1 MGAVGKVG
9 RECRSGMS
17 AGKVESALVSS
28 SFCFVL
34 ICFVFVCFVL
44 KSPNPGQFRK
54 TPRQQKSIIMSRKN
68 WPCVVVVVFRIYF
81 FLNKKKKGYRD
92 MADPTYPTF
101 RRRHT
106 NTHAP
111 PTRQHQRETTHRGG
125 CAVETT
131 HRGGCAVETTA
142 HAHRPTFPTRLTN
155 QHTRRGHARLHSQ
168 QLNNARLLMRDVL
181 AGVGL
186 RQLAEFILCCRQF
199 GVSHVLEIVPLV
211 PALDLIPPS
220 ICGGQ
225 VA

>member
-1 MGAVGKVG
+1 MV
-9 RECRSGMS
+9 
-17 AGKVESALVSS
+17 
-28 SFCFVL
+28 
-34 ICFVFVCFVL
+34 VFRIYFFL
-44 KSPNPGQFRK
+44 NKKKKGYRDMADPTSRPTSRPTYPTDLPTDLANYKRARHIPKSRPILENPPPK
-54 TPRQQKSIIMSRKN
+54 KSIMSRKN

-111 PTRQHQRETTHRGG
+111 PTRQHQGTRTPGG
-125 CAVETT
+125 RQTT

-142 HAHRPTFPTRLTN
+142 HTHRPTLPTRLTN

-186 RQLAEFILCCRQF
+186 RRLAESILCCPQF
-199 GVSHVLEIVPLV
+199 GVSHVL
-211 PALDLIPPS
+211 
-220 ICGGQ
+220 G
-225 VA
+225 